1 MSKVIADR
9 EAALAWTASLAR
21 KGLPVWPVL
30 RETLD
35 PRAILDRKVIL
46 EYQPPHPPR

>member
-1 MSKVIADR
+1 MDR
-9 EAALAWTASLAR
+9 KAALAWTASLAR

-30 RETLD
+30 RESLD

-46 EYQPPHPPR
+46 ECQRQRPPR